1 MSQNQ
6 FSEMLDSDALYCAN
20 ASALLGVYKRG
31 HIDLPNFNR
40 VLNTLKARAT
50 RRFYRAHP
58 RRPAFNSGL
67 IQIAFQRAE
76 SPAAA

>member
-1 MSQNQ
+1 
-6 FSEMLDSDALYCAN
+6 MLESDALYCVN
-20 ASALLGVYKRG
+20 ASALLGVFKRG
-31 HIDLPNFNR
+31 EIDRPNFNR

-50 RRFYRAHP
+50 RRYYRGHP

-67 IQIAFQRAE
+67 IQIAFDRAE

>member
-1 MSQNQ
+1 MSQNE
-6 FSEMLDSDALYCAN
+6 FSKMLERDGLYVAN
-20 ASALLGVYKRG
+20 ASALLGVYSRG
-31 HIDLPNFNR
+31 QIDLANFNR

-58 RRPAFNSGL
+58 RRPAFNRGL